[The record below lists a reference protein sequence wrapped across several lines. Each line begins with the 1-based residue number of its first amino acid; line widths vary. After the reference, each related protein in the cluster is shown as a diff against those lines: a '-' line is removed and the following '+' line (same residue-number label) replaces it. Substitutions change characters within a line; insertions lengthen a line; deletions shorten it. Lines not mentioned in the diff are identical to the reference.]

1 MTLNDLKLVFS
12 SFLSLILIM
21 SKCSPA
27 MSKSTHTWR
36 RIWTSFM
43 FFLSLSKLFFYIECQ
58 KHIWLFIGT
67 LSHLHSRR
75 KNNESWQ
82 CPNPPGSPLD
92 IESQIRQYFY
102 INRIS
107 YPSVLDEQLKR
118 ILVIVLVVCSVAAA
132 AVLTVGVILVVKIR
146 RMTEWKVRKHNN

>member
-1 MTLNDLKLVFS
+1 MFVCFMFVFYVFS
-12 SFLSLILIM
+12 ISIHVIFLHRMLKTHMAIHSH
-21 SKCSPA
+21 
-27 MSKSTHTWR
+27 SKSV
-36 RIWTSFM
+36 
-43 FFLSLSKLFFYIECQ
+43 SLGAR
-58 KHIWLFIGT
+58 GT

-132 AVLTVGVILVVKIR
+132 AVITAGVILVVKIR
-146 RMTEWKVRKHNN
+146 RMTE